1 MKNLFTPPK
10 YAQGNLYGVDA
21 NAFGI
26 MGYFQRVAKRSG
38 WTDEE
43 IDVVLE
49 KATESDYNS
58 LISTIRI
65 HLKRKI

>member
-10 YAQGNLYGVDA
+10 YAKGTLVGVDA

-26 MGYFQRVAKRSG
+26 MGYFQKVAKRSG
-38 WTDEE
+38 WTDKE
-43 IDVVLE
+43 IDLVLD

-58 LISTIRI
+58 LISTINT
-65 HLKRKI
+65 HLRK